1 MRSTVYNGNYTG
13 KYIKTCVYAHP
24 HRFLQSFNRI
34 HYNNDAASTFYLV
47 VGTGT
52 RTRTVASW

>member
-1 MRSTVYNGNYTG
+1 MHIRIGFCKAKVML
-13 KYIKTCVYAHP
+13 KQQ
-24 HRFLQSFNRI
+24 RFNRI